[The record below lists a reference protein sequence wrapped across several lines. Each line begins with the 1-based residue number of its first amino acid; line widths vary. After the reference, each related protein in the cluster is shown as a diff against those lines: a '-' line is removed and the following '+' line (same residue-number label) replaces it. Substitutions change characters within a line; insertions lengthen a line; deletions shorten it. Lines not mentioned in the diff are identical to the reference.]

1 MAAAS
6 AYPPPPPF
14 YRLYAADGPPPPPPP
29 PPITGAYQML
39 DGSYTTED
47 ALPSLEEQGVR
58 QLYTRQE
65 PIGFSFKDLVD
76 MVCLLIAADFKK
88 ELRTLSRE
96 LLLVLLELVDVLVE
110 RPSQYAR
117 RVEDMGLLLKNIH
130 HLLNLLRPHQARA
143 TVIHLLETQ
152 LQQRKIAIEDIR
164 QRRQEAQELL
174 RDSVTMLQKELDID
188 IAQDQ
193 EEIAGAG
200 AMDAS

>member
-1 MAAAS
+1 
-6 AYPPPPPF
+6 
-14 YRLYAADGPPPPPPP
+14 
-29 PPITGAYQML
+29 ML
-39 DGSYTTED
+39 GGSYTTED

-58 QLYTRQE
+58 QLYPRQE
-65 PIGFSFKDLVD
+65 PI
-76 MVCLLIAADFKK
+76 DFKK

-143 TVIHLLETQ
+143 TIIHLLETQ

-164 QRRQEAQELL
+164 RRRQEAQELL

-188 IAQDQ
+188 FAQDQ
-193 EEIAGAG
+193 DETAGAG